1 VGLDLGSSRQNGEKK
16 RAWGRMW
23 RVATVWMRS
32 RRRESKWSVVLL
44 SWVSQDLGATFF
56 AKENNIFWAFLLLA
70 FMASK
75 LFTKTRVLVFSEE
88 YNILLTFVL
97 QK

>member
-1 VGLDLGSSRQNGEKK
+1 MGKDVEGGRCLDEVKEKGEQMVS
-16 RAWGRMW
+16 G
-23 RVATVWMRS
+23 T
-32 RRRESKWSVVLL
+32 SVL
-44 SWVSQDLGATFF
+44 VSQDLGATFF